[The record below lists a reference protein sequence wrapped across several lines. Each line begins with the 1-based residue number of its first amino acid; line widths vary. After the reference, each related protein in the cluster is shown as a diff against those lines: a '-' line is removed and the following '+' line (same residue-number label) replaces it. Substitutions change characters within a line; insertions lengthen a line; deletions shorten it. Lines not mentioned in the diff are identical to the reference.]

1 MRYQYIK
8 DTIYARIAGT
18 AIHLSFNKDR
28 GDSSQITYK
37 KYRVWGLKSLV
48 KALIEDIYNIFYE
61 HLPSEEELIDPEA
74 ELIRPL
80 NILCERYSIPY
91 KKVDRFIEERK
102 KPSQIWDTL
111 DNELQTMFMINAFFE
126 AFEENLIDNY
136 NATIGFA
143 KLITLKK
150 KRTHFRL
157 NPIDFGRG
165 DFGFIF
171 RARGYS
177 NFFSKE
183 IYNNGFNNTVKRLNK
198 LLYQEYI
205 ETFIEKSGKNIQK
218 NKLSSNKYDNL
229 SEEKKYVIE
238 MLQKGNSD
246 EKLEAISLITENRI
260 YDALDE
266 LEYLLS
272 SKDERVMN
280 AAFETIVF
288 LKGL

>member
-205 ETFIEKSGKNIQK
+205 ETF
-218 NKLSSNKYDNL
+218 NL